1 VKNNLLPT
9 ITITLLILTIF
20 MAIIPMAA
28 SASMT
33 IYPAAGGTS
42 TWTTAKAKV
51 GFGSLYVQL
60 PDAVAMTQGIN
71 VEIFLDNPVLIDDLT
86 ETDFWFWEYIVNTGG
101 IDGLGAKMCLLVDTT
116 GDEIWVWGED
126 VQIIFGSFY
135 VTPLLTDTWVQRDLT
150 GRYGFDKILTN
161 IGNEGPLADFQALYS
176 GKYVLG
182 VNIIIGWGHDEDYE
196 SYWDD
201 VIVHSVTYPLEP
213 TSVGGTIMPVDKVAL
228 FLTAFT
234 VIGFVIATSLLLKR
248 RRG

>member
-1 VKNNLLPT
+1 
-9 ITITLLILTIF
+9 
-20 MAIIPMAA
+20 
-28 SASMT
+28 
-33 IYPAAGGTS
+33 
-42 TWTTAKAKV
+42 
-51 GFGSLYVQL
+51 
-60 PDAVAMTQGIN
+60 
-71 VEIFLDNPVLIDDLT
+71 
-86 ETDFWFWEYIVNTGG
+86 
-101 IDGLGAKMCLLVDTT
+101 
-116 GDEIWVWGED
+116 
-126 VQIIFGSFY
+126 
-135 VTPLLTDTWVQRDLT
+135 
-150 GRYGFDKILTN
+150 LTN